1 MNNLKY
7 LSLLLLILLSIF
19 SSCKKTKTNAE
30 KLQEEQNILRSYLYY
45 QGIQVGDTL
54 SYSLKNNAE
63 TGKYE
68 VTTKTPKEEM
78 WDSNSNGFKPKKY
91 ALLKNYYSY
100 MHIVDSGTNRSS
112 INVGDWVVVRYKR
125 YDLHGNL
132 VESTEYDGNPS
143 QNKNPLTYQYI
154 SGSNYSDGKFCDA
167 FQPVLAYLGHN
178 GRARLIVYSPYGC
191 DEAQREYKSY
201 VYDIEMQVAKK

>member
-1 MNNLKY
+1 
-7 LSLLLLILLSIF
+7 
-19 SSCKKTKTNAE
+19 
-30 KLQEEQNILRSYLYY
+30 
-45 QGIQVGDTL
+45 
-54 SYSLKNNAE
+54 
-63 TGKYE
+63 
-68 VTTKTPKEEM
+68 
-78 WDSNSNGFKPKKY
+78 
-91 ALLKNYYSY
+91 
-100 MHIVDSGTNRSS
+100 
-112 INVGDWVVVRYKR
+112 
-125 YDLHGNL
+125 L

-167 FQPVLAYLGHN
+167 FQPALAYLGHN